1 MADNPGIKV
10 HTMLDLED
18 LRVIRAIGAS
28 RSLASA
34 ARLLDL
40 TPPAV
45 TIRLQRME
53 ERLGVR
59 LAVRKSKGMS
69 LTDEGQRL
77 YQEALDILERVEAL
91 PVHLSGDHSEVQG
104 TLRVVAPFGFGRKYV
119 SRIVRDVQLAHPKLE
134 ISLHLSE
141 SPLTSAPGADVVVH
155 VGNLR
160 SSSWVGYPLAPN
172 ERFLCASPKY
182 ARRIKDLN
190 HPSDLARYN
199 CLCLRENDED
209 VPRWRFSQPGDN
221 ESDPRR
227 SAVIRVAGALS
238 SNDGTVIT
246 EWALAG
252 LGIVERSEWD
262 VAPLLANG
270 KLVRLL
276 PDWHLPSAPVTALL
290 PSRTG
295 RSGRQRIFLEAAKQ
309 FLSPPPWRN
318 RA

>member
-1 MADNPGIKV
+1 MRGKARIKV
-10 HTMLDLED
+10 REMLDLED
-18 LRVIRAIGAS
+18 LRLVRAIGAS

-53 ERLGVR
+53 ERLSAR
-59 LAVRKSKGMS
+59 LAVRKSNGIS

-91 PVHLSGDHSEVQG
+91 PIHISGEHGEVQG

-141 SPLTSAPGADVVVH
+141 SPLTHAPGADVVVH
-155 VGNLR
+155 IGTLK

-172 ERFLCASPKY
+172 ERFLCASPAY
-182 ARRIKDLN
+182 ARRIKALN
-190 HPSDLARYN
+190 HPADLARCN

-209 VPRWRFSQPGDN
+209 VPRWRFSQEG
-221 ESDPRR
+221 DPRR
-227 SAVIRVAGALS
+227 STVIRVAGALS

-262 VAPLLANG
+262 VAPLLADG

-276 PDWHLPSAPVTALL
+276 PDWRLPSAPVTALL

-295 RSGRQRIFLEAAKQ
+295 RSVRQRIFLETAKQ

-318 RA
+318 NA

>member
-1 MADNPGIKV
+1 
-10 HTMLDLED
+10 MLDLED
-18 LRVIRAIGAS
+18 LRLVRAIGAS

-53 ERLGVR
+53 ERLSAR
-59 LAVRKSKGMS
+59 LAVRKSNGIS

-91 PVHLSGDHSEVQG
+91 PVHISGEHGEVQG

-141 SPLTSAPGADVVVH
+141 SPLTHASGADVVVH
-155 VGNLR
+155 IGTLK

-172 ERFLCASPKY
+172 ERFLCASPAY
-182 ARRIKDLN
+182 ARRIKALN
-190 HPSDLARYN
+190 NPADLARCN

-209 VPRWRFSQPGDN
+209 VPRWRFSQEGD
-221 ESDPRR
+221 SRR
-227 SAVIRVAGALS
+227 STVIRVAGALS

-262 VAPLLANG
+262 VAPLLADG

-276 PDWHLPSAPVTALL
+276 PDWRLPSAPVTALL

-295 RSGRQRIFLEAAKQ
+295 RSVRQRIFLETAKQ

-318 RA
+318 NA

>member
-1 MADNPGIKV
+1 MPGKARIKV
-10 HTMLDLED
+10 REMLDLED
-18 LRVIRAIGAS
+18 LRLVRAIGAS

-53 ERLGVR
+53 ERLSAR
-59 LAVRKSKGMS
+59 LAVRKSNGIS

-91 PVHLSGDHSEVQG
+91 PIHISGEHGEVQG

-141 SPLTSAPGADVVVH
+141 SPLTHASGADVVVH
-155 VGNLR
+155 IGTLK

-172 ERFLCASPKY
+172 ERFLCASPAY
-182 ARRIKDLN
+182 ARRIKALN
-190 HPSDLARYN
+190 HPADLARCN

-209 VPRWRFSQPGDN
+209 VPRWRFSQEGD
-221 ESDPRR
+221 SRR
-227 SAVIRVAGALS
+227 STVIRVAGALS

-262 VAPLLANG
+262 VAPLLADG

-276 PDWHLPSAPVTALL
+276 PDWRLPSAPVTALL

-295 RSGRQRIFLEAAKQ
+295 RSVRQRIFLETAKQ

-318 RA
+318 NA

>member
-1 MADNPGIKV
+1 
-10 HTMLDLED
+10 MLDLED
-18 LRVIRAIGAS
+18 LRLVRAIGAS

-53 ERLGVR
+53 ERLSAR
-59 LAVRKSKGMS
+59 LAVRKSNGIS

-91 PVHLSGDHSEVQG
+91 PIHISGEHGEVQG

-141 SPLTSAPGADVVVH
+141 SPLTHASGADVVVH
-155 VGNLR
+155 IGTLK

-172 ERFLCASPKY
+172 ERFLCASPAY
-182 ARRIKDLN
+182 ARRIKALN
-190 HPSDLARYN
+190 HPADLARCN

-209 VPRWRFSQPGDN
+209 VPRWRFSQEGD
-221 ESDPRR
+221 SRR
-227 SAVIRVAGALS
+227 STVIRVAGALS

-262 VAPLLANG
+262 VAPLLADG

-276 PDWHLPSAPVTALL
+276 PDWRLPSAPVTALL

-295 RSGRQRIFLEAAKQ
+295 RSVRQRIFLETAKQ

-318 RA
+318 NA

>member
-1 MADNPGIKV
+1 
-10 HTMLDLED
+10 MLDLED
-18 LRVIRAIGAS
+18 LRLVRAIGAS

-53 ERLGVR
+53 ERLSAR
-59 LAVRKSKGMS
+59 LAERKSNGVS

-91 PVHLSGDHSEVQG
+91 PVHISGEHGEVQG

-141 SPLTSAPGADVVVH
+141 SPLTHASGADVVVH
-155 VGNLR
+155 IGTLK

-172 ERFLCASPKY
+172 ERFLCASPAY
-182 ARRIKDLN
+182 ARRIKALN
-190 HPSDLARYN
+190 HPADLARCN

-209 VPRWRFSQPGDN
+209 VPRWRFSQEGD
-221 ESDPRR
+221 SRR
-227 SAVIRVAGALS
+227 STVIRVAGALS

-262 VAPLLANG
+262 VAPLLADG

-276 PDWHLPSAPVTALL
+276 PDWRLPSAPVTALL

-295 RSGRQRIFLEAAKQ
+295 RSVRQRIFLETAKQ

-318 RA
+318 NA